1 VRVEARESDGAFADF
16 LDLEAVLLPGGTVT
30 RLEQTSVGLYEA
42 TLPALAEG
50 GYALRVVDR
59 TRDRVTLLPFTVPY
73 PEEYRQTGVDEATL
87 RAVARA
93 TGGRLLVDE
102 VLPEP
107 PAASAGLSYV
117 PIHQQALLLSLA
129 LFLLE
134 LGRRKLPRRPAK
146 STPRAD

>member
-1 VRVEARESDGAFADF
+1 
-16 LDLEAVLLPGGTVT
+16 
-30 RLEQTSVGLYEA
+30 
-42 TLPALAEG
+42 
-50 GYALRVVDR
+50 
-59 TRDRVTLLPFTVPY
+59 
-73 PEEYRQTGVDEATL
+73 
-87 RAVARA
+87 
-93 TGGRLLVDE
+93 VDE